1 MHYVYFHINP
11 ITNQIFYVGLGVGK
25 RAWDKKHGRSKHWYN
40 YIKKYGNPII
50 KIVHQNLY
58 FEQAAEYEKY
68 YISLLG
74 RKGYELNGI
83 LLNKSKGG
91 ESGSKGCKWSKE
103 AIEKRNNK
111 LKGKI
116 FNNEHKNKISQS
128 KINHP
133 SYKNRKSNKS
143 ITQSS
148 LDGNIIKIWNT
159 IKDASKELNIGEQ
172 YIIHCCKNRRESYKG
187 YLWKYI

>member
-1 MHYVYFHINP
+1 VLR
-11 ITNQIFYVGLGVGK
+11 ITVPNRQ
-25 RAWDKKHGRSKHWYN
+25 
-40 YIKKYGNPII
+40 
-50 KIVHQNLY
+50 IVHQNLY

-74 RKGYELNGI
+74 RKGYEINGI
-83 LLNKSKGG
+83 LINKSEGG

-116 FNNEHKNKISQS
+116 FNSEHKNKISQS
-128 KINHP
+128 KLNHP

-148 LDGNIIKIWNT
+148 LNGTVIKVWNT
-159 IKDASKELNIGEQ
+159 IKDASKKLNIGEQ